1 MSENTGQNKT
11 EQPTEQRLRKSR
23 EEGQVAR
30 SKELNTALLLLLCSA
45 ALLWFADMFMQLFYQ
60 LVQSSWQ
67 LDKDALKQGDLMT
80 GAIADALLAM
90 LGASLP
96 FLLTLFIASWVAGIL
111 PGGAI
116 FSSKLLGPKFSN
128 MNPIAGLGR
137 MFGSESLVELG
148 KSILKVLLLGFC
160 LWGLMS
166 HLATRLLF
174 LQRMDLATAAK
185 DGLEVLSFSLMMLAL
200 VLLIVAVID
209 VPFQQFKVANKLKMT
224 KQEVKDERKSS
235 DGNPEIKGRIR
246 QIQYQIASRRIEDRV
261 PTADVIITNPTH
273 YAVALKYSEKKAK
286 APYVVAKGVDQMALR
301 IRELAA
307 THQLEIIELPPLARA
322 IYFSTR
328 VDQEVPKG
336 LYTAVAYVLTYV
348 MQLKAYKQGRGQ
360 KPAPI
365 PDIFIPSS
373 LQKQANERGS
383 TL

>member
-23 EEGQVAR
+23 EDGQVAR
-30 SKELNTALLLLLCSA
+30 SKELNTALLLLLGSA
-45 ALLWFADMFMQLFYQ
+45 SLLWFADMFMQLFYQ

-80 GAIADALLAM
+80 GALADALLAM
-90 LGASLP
+90 LGASMP
-96 FLLTLFIASWVAGIL
+96 FLLTLFIASWVAGML
-111 PGGAI
+111 PGGAV
-116 FSSKLLGPKFSN
+116 FSGKLLGPKFSN
-128 MNPIAGLGR
+128 MDPIAGLGR
-137 MFGSESLVELG
+137 IFGSDSLVELA
-148 KSILKVLLLGFC
+148 KSILKVLLLGLC

-174 LQRMDLATAAK
+174 LQRMDLASAAK

-200 VLLIVAVID
+200 VLLIVAAID
-209 VPFQQFKVANKLKMT
+209 VPFQQFKVASKLKMT
-224 KQEVKDERKSS
+224 KQEVKDERKST

-246 QIQYQIASRRIEDRV
+246 QIQYQIANRRIEDRV

-273 YAVALKYSEKKAK
+273 FAVALKYSEQKAK

-307 THQLEIIELPPLARA
+307 THQLEVIELPPLARA

>member
-30 SKELNTALLLLLCSA
+30 SKELNTALLLLLGSA
-45 ALLWFADMFMQLFYQ
+45 SLLWFADMFLQLFYQ

-67 LDKDALKQGDLMT
+67 LDKDSLKQGDLMT
-80 GAIADALLAM
+80 GALADALLAM
-90 LGASLP
+90 LGASMP
-96 FLLTLFIASWVAGIL
+96 FLLTLFIASWVAGML
-111 PGGAI
+111 PGGAV
-116 FSSKLLGPKFSN
+116 FSGKLLGPKFSN
-128 MNPIAGLGR
+128 MDPIAGLGR
-137 MFGSESLVELG
+137 MFGSDSLVELA

-200 VLLIVAVID
+200 VLLIVAAID
-209 VPFQQFKVANKLKMT
+209 VPFQQFKVASKLKMT
-224 KQEVKDERKSS
+224 KQEVKDERKST

-246 QIQYQIASRRIEDRV
+246 QIQYQIANRRIEDRV

-273 YAVALKYSEKKAK
+273 YAVALKYSEQKAK

-307 THQLEIIELPPLARA
+307 THQLEVIELPPLARA

>member
-30 SKELNTALLLLLCSA
+30 SKELNTALLLLLGSA

-96 FLLTLFIASWVAGIL
+96 FLLTLFIATWVAGIL

-137 MFGSESLVELG
+137 MFGSESLVELC

-224 KQEVKDERKSS
+224 KQEVKDERKST

-307 THQLEIIELPPLARA
+307 THQLEVIELPPLARA

>member
-30 SKELNTALLLLLCSA
+30 SKELNTALLLLLGSA

-185 DGLEVLSFSLMMLAL
+185 DGLEVLSFSLMVLAL

-224 KQEVKDERKSS
+224 KQEVKDERKST

>member
-1 MSENTGQNKT
+1 
-11 EQPTEQRLRKSR
+11 L
-23 EEGQVAR
+23 
-30 SKELNTALLLLLCSA
+30 
-45 ALLWFADMFMQLFYQ
+45 FMQLFYQ

-67 LDKDALKQGDLMT
+67 LDKDSLKQGDLMT
-80 GAIADALLAM
+80 GALADALLAM
-90 LGASLP
+90 LGASMP
-96 FLLTLFIASWVAGIL
+96 FLLTLFIASWVAGML
-111 PGGAI
+111 PGGAV
-116 FSSKLLGPKFSN
+116 FSGKLLGPKFSN
-128 MNPIAGLGR
+128 MDPIAGLGR
-137 MFGSESLVELG
+137 IFGSDSLVELA
-148 KSILKVLLLGFC
+148 KSILKVLLLGLC

-200 VLLIVAVID
+200 VLLIVAAID
-209 VPFQQFKVANKLKMT
+209 VPFQQFKVASKLKMT
-224 KQEVKDERKSS
+224 KQEVKDERKST

-246 QIQYQIASRRIEDRV
+246 QIQYQIANRRIEDRV

-273 YAVALKYSEKKAK
+273 YAVALKYSEQKAK

-307 THQLEIIELPPLARA
+307 THQLEVIELPPLARA

>member
-30 SKELNTALLLLLCSA
+30 SKELNTALLLLLGSA

-185 DGLEVLSFSLMMLAL
+185 DGLEVLSFSLMVLAL

>member
-30 SKELNTALLLLLCSA
+30 SKELNTALLLLLGSA

-235 DGNPEIKGRIR
+235 DVNPEIKGRIR

>member
-30 SKELNTALLLLLCSA
+30 SKELNTALLLLLGSA

-96 FLLTLFIASWVAGIL
+96 FLLTLFIATWVAGIL

-137 MFGSESLVELG
+137 MFGSESLVELC

-224 KQEVKDERKSS
+224 KQEVKDERKST

-307 THQLEIIELPPLARA
+307 SHQLEVIELPPLARA

>member
-30 SKELNTALLLLLCSA
+30 SKELNTALLLLLGSA

-96 FLLTLFIASWVAGIL
+96 FLLTLFIATWVAGIL

-137 MFGSESLVELG
+137 MFGSESLVELC

-224 KQEVKDERKSS
+224 KQEVKDERKST

>member
-30 SKELNTALLLLLCSA
+30 SKELNTALLLLLGSA
-45 ALLWFADMFMQLFYQ
+45 SLLWFADLFMQLFYQ

-67 LDKDALKQGDLMT
+67 LDKDSLKQGDLMT
-80 GAIADALLAM
+80 GALADALLAM
-90 LGASLP
+90 LGASMP
-96 FLLTLFIASWVAGIL
+96 FLLTLFIASWVAGML
-111 PGGAI
+111 PGGAV
-116 FSSKLLGPKFSN
+116 FSGKLLGPKFSN
-128 MNPIAGLGR
+128 MDPIAGLGR
-137 MFGSESLVELG
+137 MFGSDSLVELA
-148 KSILKVLLLGFC
+148 KSILKVLLLGLC

-200 VLLIVAVID
+200 VLLIVAAID
-209 VPFQQFKVANKLKMT
+209 VPFQQFKVASKLKMT
-224 KQEVKDERKSS
+224 KQEVKDERKST

-246 QIQYQIASRRIEDRV
+246 QIQYQIANRRIEDRV

-273 YAVALKYSEKKAK
+273 YAVALKYSEQKAK

-307 THQLEIIELPPLARA
+307 THQLEVIELPPLARA

>member
-30 SKELNTALLLLLCSA
+30 SKELNTALLLLLGSA

-96 FLLTLFIASWVAGIL
+96 FLLTLFITSWVAGIL

>member
-30 SKELNTALLLLLCSA
+30 SKELNTALLLLLGSA